1 MDDGGTL
8 MADIGLGQ
16 VTSHDAE
23 VLLGT
28 GSEAAPFSSTPTL
41 LVPSAP
47 SPRDGIMRRALR
59 LSDVLALVLALG
71 ATQIASDITG
81 TATALAIFI
90 VATLVLLQ
98 ITGLYGRDGVV
109 IRASTLDEV
118 PRLLQALSFAAALTI
133 VVSGFG
139 IADEMAPV
147 TWAWAFGCLLLP
159 SARKVTRTIVRCNT
173 PAERVLVLGS
183 GRIAT
188 LVASKIAKHDEFGLE
203 VVGCLDAGDGLLPA
217 IDGGPRLLGTLSDVE
232 AVVADHGVDRV
243 VIAFSAVPHDELL
256 DAIRRCKRLRL
267 KIDVVP
273 RLFEVIG
280 NRVDMHDIEGLTLLG
295 LRGPVRSRGAKAAKR
310 LTDLAGATV
319 LLVLLSPLMA
329 LIALLIRLTSPGPV
343 LFKQE
348 RIGRAQQPFAM
359 YKFRTM
365 VEDAE
370 TLKAALMHLNEV
382 DDGPMFKID
391 LDPRVTPIGRLLR
404 RTSLDELPQFLNVLR
419 GEMSIVGPR
428 PLIRE
433 ESDAVLGWH
442 RARLDLTPGLTGPW
456 QVMGRQHVPF
466 DEMVKLDYLYV
477 AEWSFWNDLK
487 LALRTVAVVARRTG
501 A

>member
-1 MDDGGTL
+1 MTDV
-8 MADIGLGQ
+8 GLGQ
-16 VTSHDAE
+16 VGSLDAE
-23 VLLGT
+23 ALIDGDLSPARV
-28 GSEAAPFSSTPTL
+28 SAFPTL
-41 LVPSAP
+41 LVPASA
-47 SPRDGIMRRALR
+47 SPRDGMMRGALR
-59 LSDVLALVLALG
+59 LADVLSLTAALG
-71 ATQIASDITG
+71 LAAVVGDARGS
-81 TATALAIFI
+81 ATALALFWLL
-90 VATLVLLQ
+90 ALGLLQ
-98 ITGLYGRDGVV
+98 VTGLYGRDGVV
-109 IRASTLDEV
+109 IRASTLDEL
-118 PRLLQALSFAAALTI
+118 PRLLQALSFAAAITI
-133 VVSGFG
+133 VMSGFG
-139 IADEMAPV
+139 LTDETGPA
-147 TWAWAFGCLLLP
+147 TWAWSFSCVLLP
-159 SARKVTRTIVRCNT
+159 ALRKVTRAVVRCNT

-188 LVASKIAKHDEFGLE
+188 LVATKIANHDEFGLE
-203 VVGCLDAGDGLLPA
+203 VVGCLDAGDDERPPM
-217 IDGGPRLLGTLSDVE
+217 DGAPTLLGTLSDVE
-232 AVVADHGVDRV
+232 DVVRTHRVDRV

-280 NRVDMHDIEGLTLLG
+280 SRVDMHDIEGLTLLG
-295 LRGPVRSRGAKAAKR
+295 LRGPVRARSAQTAKR
-310 LTDLAGATV
+310 VTDVVGSLV
-319 LLVLLSPLMA
+319 LLVLLAPLMA
-329 LIALLIRLTSPGPV
+329 VIAVLIRLTSPGPV
-343 LFKQE
+343 LFRQE
-348 RIGRAQQPFAM
+348 RIGRGQQPFSM

-365 VEDAE
+365 VQDAE
-370 TLKAALMHLNEV
+370 SLKATLRHLNEV

-391 LDPRVTPIGRLLR
+391 LDPRVTPLGRLLR
-404 RTSLDELPQFLNVLR
+404 RTSLDELPQFFNVVR

-466 DEMVKLDYLYV
+466 DEMIKLDYLYV

-487 LALRTVAVVARRTG
+487 LALRTVMVVARRTG